1 MVSDIVL
8 IKPLPKKIKDSV
20 EAYVGCLSGASMKDE
35 YLNYIKN
42 EGFQGVEIISQTN
55 YPIEVMANDITAQIV
70 KTAPDIKKEDL
81 NDVENS
87 VASIKVRAVKPVSG
101 KKL

>member
-1 MVSDIVL
+1 MKRKCL
-8 IKPLPKKIKDSV
+8 HSV
-20 EAYVGCLSGASMKDE
+20 EV
-35 YLNYIKN
+35 
-42 EGFQGVEIISQTN
+42 ISPTN
-55 YPIEVMANDITAQIV
+55 SPIEVMANDITAQIV